1 MPPSPFRLSN
11 LSTLFWSASIH
22 AMFAV
27 TGLIGLAAIVSG
39 LPAMVRG
46 ELPLVAGIMVMLT
59 GCIAL
64 AVGVGFFYLTY
75 IASPRKEAAERRI
88 TALYPDQPWMLRK
101 DWAAGRVVDRS
112 GLAVAI
118 FMGVWCAGWW
128 GAMALIWTVNREKI
142 IAAVQQS
149 WGEGLLIGVFVLG
162 GVAGLAVLF
171 GALRTWWIYGHATL
185 RIDTLPGYLGDAF
198 RGSVTVRLPVKP
210 KGPIDVTLVC
220 EDVLQLRRR
229 KAGGGHTIET
239 TYDELWSESIPVE
252 PGRLLMTR
260 GTTTIPVDI
269 AIPNA
274 QPECAL
280 DDNGNG
286 TRWVLRVHGLIEG
299 RPGFSFQFEVPV
311 YRRR

>member
-1 MPPSPFRLSN
+1 M
-11 LSTLFWSASIH
+11 
-22 AMFAV
+22 AV
-27 TGLIGLAAIVSG
+27 
-39 LPAMVRG
+39 
-46 ELPLVAGIMVMLT
+46 
-59 GCIAL
+59 
-64 AVGVGFFYLTY
+64 AVGIFLLVIGGGFFYLTY
-75 IASPRKEAAERRI
+75 ILIPRRDTEQQQLAAR
-88 TALYPDQPWMLRK
+88 YPEQPWMLRK
-101 DWAAGRVVDRS
+101 DWAARRVVDRS
-112 GLAVAI
+112 GLAVAV

-128 GAMALIWTVNREKI
+128 GAMALIWSVNREKI

-149 WGEGLLIGVFVLG
+149 WGETALIGVFVLG

-198 RGSVTVRLPVKP
+198 RGNVTVRLPAKP
-210 KGPIDVTLVC
+210 KGPLDVTLVC

-229 KAGGGHTIET
+229 KAGGGHTTET
-239 TYDELWSESIPVE
+239 TYDELWSDSIAIE
-252 PGRLLMTR
+252 PDRLLMIR
-260 GTTTIPVDI
+260 GITTIPVDI

-299 RPGFSFQFEVPV
+299 QPGFSFQFEVPV